1 MGYDYDAIPSKPEK
15 KIGTER
21 KLRGTIIID
30 HDYDFE
36 IVNHLTT
43 ALGFDVETEWV
54 QKSIYDGELRIK
66 VYETVKRES
75 TEGRP
80 SPR

>member
-1 MGYDYDAIPSKPEK
+1 MSEYLSTYNKPEN

-21 KLRGTIIID
+21 RLRGKIIID

-43 ALGFDVETEWV
+43 TLGFDVEIERIQT
-54 QKSIYDGELRIK
+54 SPYDGELHIK
-66 VYETVKRES
+66 VFETVKRES